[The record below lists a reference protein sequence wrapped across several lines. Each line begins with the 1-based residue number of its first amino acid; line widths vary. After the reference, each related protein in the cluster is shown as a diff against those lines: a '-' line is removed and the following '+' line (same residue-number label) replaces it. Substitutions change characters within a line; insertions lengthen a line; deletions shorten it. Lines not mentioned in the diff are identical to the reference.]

1 MDDISKKPVEIRP
14 TLRRPESGRQPES
27 GLELEPTAE
36 GAAAESEPAEESA
49 DESVGQLPAV
59 QTVAPAVIPAADR
72 SRDMLLI
79 EVEEKL
85 EDNLWDAYRAM
96 TPDLRLKFKMEGE
109 RIAQVVREGIATG
122 RVVAHNILTM
132 IVEWLGMIPGVNRWF
147 LIQEAKIK
155 TDALIK
161 LGRNRS
167 HQE

>member
-79 EVEEKL
+79 EV
-85 EDNLWDAYRAM
+85 
-96 TPDLRLKFKMEGE
+96 
-109 RIAQVVREGIATG
+109 
-122 RVVAHNILTM
+122 
-132 IVEWLGMIPGVNRWF
+132 
-147 LIQEAKIK
+147 
-155 TDALIK
+155 
-161 LGRNRS
+161 
-167 HQE
+167 